1 MSGIGQVAALSGWV
15 MNCISYRLGLIL
27 AVNVNKVTI
36 MWSQVSLM
44 WSQVSLMWSQVSLMR
59 SQVSLTVAHRTTCCV
74 FDVIVLYSAATSSSM
89 HGYNYPSNRVWAGA
103 SELLRHLH
111 ALPWE

>member
-1 MSGIGQVAALSGWV
+1 MSGIRQVAALSGWV

-44 WSQVSLMWSQVSLMR
+44 WSQVSL
-59 SQVSLTVAHRTTCCV
+59 TVAHRTTCCV
-74 FDVIVLYSAATSSSM
+74 CDVIVLYSAATNSSM
-89 HGYNYPSNRVWAGA
+89 HGYNYPRNPV
-103 SELLRHLH
+103 
-111 ALPWE
+111 